1 MFENTGLFND
11 IYLCFLKKFISLFD
25 IAQILVKL
33 DDDILVQI
41 ALQKFQFDI
50 HKVKVSAGM
59 EVYGASGLSYKFDY
73 IIASGKDIIAVKLAH
88 SDITTNDIMIFN
100 SQATD
105 AGITKKIL
113 ISESE
118 LGEYVKK
125 MCNIYSIIVSDP
137 REVTTP
143 DALRAKF
150 GIPILDAKLSGGLR
164 PGYVYMI
171 SGKTGVGKTTLSSI
185 FLSYGASIGE
195 KGLMIL
201 TDTFPD
207 QFIDN
212 IRTMNIGF
220 AEAYKNKQIEVM
232 EISDQIRSMKSD
244 ISQGKADSRKFITKL
259 VTELKKIII
268 SRDIKRVV
276 IDPITLLIIP
286 DDDFVNLLLNS
297 MAIKGVTILIT
308 SGLRNSNLSIFGIE
322 EYYAT
327 GIIKLEYRSQD
338 DIGTRT
344 GSIIKMRGTT
354 FDPSP
359 FNFKITAN
367 GIMPLSKLKMP
378 EPEVTQT
385 NQENIEG
392 NSSENQSS
400 DGSLF
405 RSIR

>member
-1 MFENTGLFND
+1 M
-11 IYLCFLKKFISLFD
+11 FLKKFICQFD
-25 IAQILVKL
+25 ITQILVKL
-33 DDDILVQI
+33 DDDILAQI
-41 ALQKFQFDI
+41 ALQNFQFEI
-50 HKVKVSAGM
+50 QTVQISQGIM
-59 EVYGASGLSYKFDY
+59 IQGASGLSYKFDY
-73 IIASGKDIIAVKLAH
+73 IIASGKDTIAVKLAN

-125 MCNIYSIIVSDP
+125 MCNIYSIVVSDP
-137 REVTTP
+137 REITTP
-143 DALRAKF
+143 DDSTPVYRAKF
-150 GIPILDAKLSGGLR
+150 GIPILDSKLSGGLR

-171 SGKTGVGKTTLSSI
+171 SGKPGVGKTTLSSI

-212 IRTMNIGF
+212 IHTMNIGF
-220 AEAYKNKQIEVM
+220 VEAYKDRKIEVM

-244 ISQGKADSRKFITKL
+244 ISLGKTDSRKFITKL

-268 SRDIKRVV
+268 SNDIKRVV

-322 EYYAT
+322 EYYTT
-327 GIIKLEYRSQD
+327 GIIKLEYRSQN
-338 DIGTRT
+338 DISTRT
-344 GSIIKMRGTT
+344 GSIIKMRGTP

-385 NQENIEG
+385 DQENIGG

-400 DGSLF
+400 YDSLF